1 MDTTYSST
9 NYHLF
14 SLANVTIGGSEVTVQ
29 AALNACAEMNAR
41 LEPYKQPGKSWA
53 DMIASI
59 PCDVSLNA
67 EGWFSPV
74 ENPNG
79 QPFQYFV
86 YAACVTEVELDVLSG
101 NMHILASEIVYDC
114 GKSLNPAVD
123 IGQIEGGLIMGLG
136 YFLTEKME
144 YGEDG

>member
-1 MDTTYSST
+1 MIVNRSSSACFLT
-9 NYHLF
+9 NL
-14 SLANVTIGGSEVTVQ
+14 LIGGSEATVQ
-29 AALNACAEMNAR
+29 AALNACVELNNR
-41 LEPYKQPGKSWA
+41 LAPYRKDGQKWA

-74 ENPNG
+74 DNPNG

-101 NMHILASEIVYDC
+101 DMHILSSDIVYDC

-123 IGQIEGGLIMGLG
+123 IGQIEGGLIFGMG

-144 YGEDG
+144 YADDG

>member
-1 MDTTYSST
+1 
-9 NYHLF
+9 
-14 SLANVTIGGSEVTVQ
+14 
-29 AALNACAEMNAR
+29 
-41 LEPYKQPGKSWA
+41 
-53 DMIASI
+53 MIASI

-74 ENPNG
+74 DNPNG

-101 NMHILASEIVYDC
+101 DMHILSSDIVYDC

-123 IGQIEGGLIMGLG
+123 TLRTGVRALSSPFYEAHW
-136 YFLTEKME
+136 LTLRKC
-144 YGEDG
+144 